1 MEQKMLQAGPLTRE
15 QLKTPRAAAIAGILF
30 SVLLT
35 TALVLLRISG
45 SAISPIPLLSTPFF
59 PPFFGRNFFLAMF
72 FAAAAV
78 AGATIVAYHAAPD
91 QVIESGA
98 LVFGRAISAQI
109 KNVFALCSTTATR
122 V

>member
-45 SAISPIPLLSTPFF
+45 SAISPIIREWSAAHESSVLL
-59 PPFFGRNFFLAMF
+59 R
-72 FAAAAV
+72 
-78 AGATIVAYHAAPD
+78 
-91 QVIESGA
+91 
-98 LVFGRAISAQI
+98 
-109 KNVFALCSTTATR
+109 
-122 V
+122 